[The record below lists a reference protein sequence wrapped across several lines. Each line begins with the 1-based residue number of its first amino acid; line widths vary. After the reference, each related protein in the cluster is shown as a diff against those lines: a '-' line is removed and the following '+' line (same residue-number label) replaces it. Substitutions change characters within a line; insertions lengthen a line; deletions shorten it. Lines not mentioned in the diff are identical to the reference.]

1 MIYFTPK
8 FSGFGKY
15 FSIFVHQV
23 LTEESYVMSP
33 TLWKG
38 KYLIIILRSFEA
50 VGKIQNLFHLK
61 HSFLLPVAVKNILQN
76 RNILVTFSH
85 ISFAM
90 SR

>member
-1 MIYFTPK
+1 MLYFTSK
-8 FSGFGKY
+8 FSVFVKC
-15 FSIFVHQV
+15 FSIFVLQV
-23 LTEESYVMSP
+23 LAKERYVMSP

-38 KYLIIILRSFEA
+38 KYLIIITRSFEP
-50 VGKIQNLFHLK
+50 VGQIQNLFHLK